1 MAEELKVTAVYL
13 SSVENGKRNIPK
25 HWGSEITRIY
35 ELDEEQSQLL
45 LEAIWLKTFVS
56 DDEEKETICSISPY
70 FCTVIEGCVLSKSIK
85 VFTVMF
91 LGQSYLDGC
100 RLSKR

>member
-45 LEAIWLKTFVS
+45 LEAIEESKTILKIDF
-56 DDEEKETICSISPY
+56 ETLR
-70 FCTVIEGCVLSKSIK
+70 VIFSNRGIRRNEV
-85 VFTVMF
+85 T
-91 LGQSYLDGC
+91 
-100 RLSKR
+100 